1 MKTDLMVET
10 FKRCWLFSDLH
21 ASAVEEIAA
30 LSIARRFSKNEVIFH
45 EGDPSDFLYIV
56 SSGVVKQFKC
66 TDSGRLFT
74 TVISTSSNALLPIAL
89 FGASAYFLSAKAISD
104 TVALVVSKRE
114 FLSFVEKYP
123 IVKDKVLLVMGKVID
138 SAYER
143 LSDFVGEPASRR
155 VLNVLYMLYSKFG
168 NSVSFNREEVADM
181 AGTTVE
187 TTVRVLKNLKA
198 ANIIRSRRGG
208 IIILDERQFREICRS
223 SYVILTSND
232 EPA

>member
-1 MKTDLMVET
+1 MVET
-10 FKRCWLFSDLH
+10 LKRCWLFPDLH
-21 ASAVEEIAA
+21 ANAVEEIAA

-56 SSGVVKQFKC
+56 SSGVVKQFKS